1 MNHGLI
7 NKFFYSKAI
16 KNEEELYQIHPELNA
31 LRRYFAE
38 VKRRDRYY
46 VAMKYHAIKLAKRIY
61 PKIVL
66 EQLAEI
72 INAADHTTVLY
83 YMNNYTPLEG
93 HKEFISKHFEK
104 FVNEKIYPITT
115 NSKERLEHGLFK
127 QVTLEKYR
135 EEYEIESSKKKTR
148 KKKYVYAVKRNK
160 EERY

>member
-1 MNHGLI
+1 
-7 NKFFYSKAI
+7 
-16 KNEEELYQIHPELNA
+16 
-31 LRRYFAE
+31 
-38 VKRRDRYY
+38 
-46 VAMKYHAIKLAKRIY
+46 MKYHAIKLAKRIY